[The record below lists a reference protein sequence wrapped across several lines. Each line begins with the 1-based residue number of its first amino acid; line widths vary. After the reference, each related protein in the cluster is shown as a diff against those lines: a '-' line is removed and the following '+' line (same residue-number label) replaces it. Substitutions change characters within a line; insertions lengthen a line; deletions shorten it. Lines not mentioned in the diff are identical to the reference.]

1 MFDYY
6 RCNKMHTFVDA
17 LDKLMIEVCDTCNES
32 SFDMNIRQVYGRDIC
47 KHCFAESKKKNFTIH
62 CFSSDN
68 DMNPGIYPQHMLCLS
83 YIEQILLALTHPVM
97 NVWCI
102 AGGQ

>member
-1 MFDYY
+1 MYAFIDS
-6 RCNKMHTFVDA
+6 
-17 LDKLMIEVCDTCNES
+17 LDKLTIEVCDTCNEL
-32 SFDMNIRQVYGRDIC
+32 SFDMNIRQICGRDIC
-47 KHCFAESKKKNFTIH
+47 KCCFTESKKKNFTIYH
-62 CFSSDN
+62 FSSNN
-68 DMNPGIYPQHMLCLS
+68 DIDSGIYPQHMLRLS

>member
-6 RCNKMHTFVDA
+6 RCDKMHTFVDA

-32 SFDMNIRQVYGRDIC
+32 SFDMNIRQVCGRDIC
-47 KHCFAESKKKNFTIH
+47 KCCFAESKKKNFTIH
-62 CFSSDN
+62 YFSSDN
-68 DMNPGIYPQHMLCLS
+68 DMDPGIYPQHMLCLS